1 MNCVIDVIR
10 TRIED
15 LTPEMKGKK
24 VIMRARLQTS
34 RLTGTKH
41 LFITLRQRISTVQ
54 GVLSVK
60 EGVISK
66 QMLKSCGR

>member
-24 VIMRARLQTS
+24 VIMRARLQAS